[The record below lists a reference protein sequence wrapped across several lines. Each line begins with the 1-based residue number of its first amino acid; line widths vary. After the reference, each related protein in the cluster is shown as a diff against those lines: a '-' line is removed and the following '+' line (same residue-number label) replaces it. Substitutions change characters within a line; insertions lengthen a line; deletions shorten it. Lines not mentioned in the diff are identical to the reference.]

1 MQGSPSGCWVKVF
14 VLQGVNDPPLLERA
28 GRKTRLCSED
38 INALRGNLRSFPFL
52 RRWGA
57 KPWRS
62 PWRRAGF
69 IAYGIDASTSIPH
82 IVPMKLDKALL
93 RYRED
98 RFTDDDITCCAGL
111 TERSWRELIK
121 LGAVR
126 TVAERRGPGRI
137 RQCDA
142 AALKRAAAIG
152 ALNRAGL
159 SLPVSGSVAYFLPF
173 HTVLYEICDPGRIL
187 LQSSADLD
195 IQTGL
200 PPRIERPKV
209 DWFDPDKPADADP
222 EKDWLVEF
230 YEARFVG
237 VKYGSQGDP
246 TIFGDLRET
255 GTSFVAWFP
264 NDARTQFTGSI
275 IAELAQERLPTGARL
290 IDAVVAW
297 EDPRP
302 WTNELRLLGYKF
314 EQHDTDRDPLHQAAE
329 ATARSPVFKTTIN
342 VSLAIRKALRRYLG
356 IEPAMSSYEMGE
368 ST

>member
-1 MQGSPSGCWVKVF
+1 
-14 VLQGVNDPPLLERA
+14 
-28 GRKTRLCSED
+28 
-38 INALRGNLRSFPFL
+38 
-52 RRWGA
+52 
-57 KPWRS
+57 
-62 PWRRAGF
+62 
-69 IAYGIDASTSIPH
+69 
-82 IVPMKLDKALL
+82 MKLDKALR

-126 TVAERRGPGRI
+126 TVADRRGPGRI

-152 ALNRAGL
+152 ALNQAGL
-159 SLPVSGSVAYFLPF
+159 SLPVSGQIAYFLPF
-173 HTVLYEICDPGRIL
+173 HTILYEICDPCRIL
-187 LQSSADLD
+187 LERSADVDPL
-195 IQTGL
+195 TGL
-200 PPRIERPKV
+200 PPRVERPRV
-209 DWFDPDKPADADP
+209 SWFDPDKPAVFDP
-222 EKDWLVEF
+222 NADWLVEI

-237 VKYGSQGDP
+237 VKYSVKGAP
-246 TIFGDLRET
+246 TIFGDLREA

-264 NDARTQFTGSI
+264 NDARAQFSGGI

-297 EDPRP
+297 EDPGP